1 MTENDRL
8 FLENLKAFL
17 DRFGIRLVETP
28 NNPDAFLQVMV
39 QASLLPSDALIVA
52 ACRHHGITKIAT
64 FDSDFLKLGDL
75 EVLGD

>member
-1 MTENDRL
+1 MTEDDRL

-17 DRFGIRLVETP
+17 DRFGIKLVETP

-64 FDSDFLKLGDL
+64 FDSDFSKLKDL
-75 EVLGD
+75 EVLGN